1 MSTSLDNARFQ
12 YTSAALKASVLAIVY
27 SFALSPLRDSGARFN
42 WGSPVMKEFK
52 VLLLATLLG
61 LLCITA
67 PAFGQNFAEVTI
79 LDERTPD
86 GLEGHRDS
94 GFSAIRFLPE
104 NSVKPGPVIQLKQ
117 SLSER
122 ANQPVSLVISEMRVI
137 DYFPQRIKAG
147 PGGWLTDAIMK
158 SLVNSETDW
167 SLVESLGISHDED
180 SVICLLAGTMNGEP
194 ITVAAHTPY
203 KLGTFSVMVRSDK
216 NFKAAVASTIDKV
229 AQEIIDHQATDVPDS
244 LTVAP

>member
-1 MSTSLDNARFQ
+1 MNE
-12 YTSAALKASVLAIVY
+12 LKA
-27 SFALSPLRDSGARFN
+27 
-42 WGSPVMKEFK
+42 
-52 VLLLATLLG
+52 LLLATALG
-61 LLCITA
+61 LLCTTS
-67 PAFGQNFAEVTI
+67 PAFGQDFAEVTVI
-79 LDERTPD
+79 DERTPN

-94 GFSAIRFLPE
+94 SFSAIRFLPE
-104 NSVKPGPVIQLKQ
+104 NSVKPGPVIQLRE

-122 ANQPVSLVISEMRVI
+122 ANQPIALVISEMRVI
-137 DYFPQRIKAG
+137 DYFPKRIKAG

-167 SLVESLGISHDED
+167 SLVESLGISHEED

-203 KLGTFSVMVRSDK
+203 KLGAFSVMVRSDK

-229 AQEIIDHQATDVPDS
+229 AQGIIDHQAADIPAA